1 MVLQALNE
9 CRRQRLAAPR
19 TGTTSGFDPHR
30 IVTNRSI
37 RLVLAIATETNG
49 LLVLVVLVNNESFGF
64 GIDVRGSLTL
74 FWRRSSGKRMAWGF
88 GCICVRSVDPLSPLN
103 VRSLGVSSFFGSAGT
118 CGGTSSFLHSIVFH
132 RLWRF
137 VVIV

>member
-19 TGTTSGFDPHR
+19 TGTASGFDPHR

-64 GIDVRGSLTL
+64 GY
-74 FWRRSSGKRMAWGF
+74 SGEDLRESGWHG
-88 GCICVRSVDPLSPLN
+88 G
-103 VRSLGVSSFFGSAGT
+103 LGVF
-118 CGGTSSFLHSIVFH
+118 VFAAWT
-132 RLWRF
+132 R
-137 VVIV
+137 